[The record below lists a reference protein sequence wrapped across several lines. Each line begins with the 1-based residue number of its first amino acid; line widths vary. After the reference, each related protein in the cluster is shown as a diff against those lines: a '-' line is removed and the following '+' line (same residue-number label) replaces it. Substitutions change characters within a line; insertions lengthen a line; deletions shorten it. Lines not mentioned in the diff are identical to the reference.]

1 MTSRKFSSLLARV
14 FGGGGGECSAKN
26 KSDCQC
32 FLFNVERNSP
42 LQKREGPGASFLY

>member
-1 MTSRKFSSLLARV
+1 MTSCKFSSLLARV
-14 FGGGGGECSAKN
+14 LGGGGECSAKN

-42 LQKREGPGASFLY
+42 LQKCEGTGASFLY